1 MVVLPSGV
9 AMFQGMGEHMAKEC
23 NVSYDRVFASV
34 TVIAVVGLGAK
45 LAQAAGKCQIAHRLD
60 TVKLLHIPFPCHRV
74 VVRT

>member
-23 NVSYDRVFASV
+23 NVSCDRVFASI

-45 LAQAAGKCQIAHRLD
+45 LAQAAGRCQIAHRLD
-60 TVKLLHIPFPCHRV
+60 TAKLLHVPFICV
-74 VVRT
+74 VCT